1 MSTPFE
7 DRLAAA
13 LRARFG
19 AGEAPRRATDL
30 RLDQLTVDLPAG
42 AGAVDHGE
50 LADAIATALDDLLRG
65 ET

>member
-7 DRLAAA
+7 DSLAAA

-19 AGEAPRRATDL
+19 AGEALRRFADL
-30 RLDQLTVDLPAG
+30 HLDQLTVDLPAG
-42 AGAVDHGE
+42 TDAVDHGA

-65 ET
+65 EA

>member
-7 DRLAAA
+7 ESLAAA

-19 AGEAPRRATDL
+19 AGEGPRRSADL

-42 AGAVDHGE
+42 TDAVDHAE

-65 ET
+65 EA